1 MTEKLAT
8 NFERKHF
15 SEQAGDGVPE
25 LALNVGESAGDDV
38 TVWNCLKPSKLDAS
52 KAAVFPMEGPD
63 GRARLRGERPGAPP
77 L

>member
-1 MTEKLAT
+1 MAT

-25 LALNVGESAGDDV
+25 LALNVGESAGVDV
-38 TVWNCLKPSKLDAS
+38 NVWNCLKPSKLDGS
-52 KAAVFPMEGPD
+52 KAAIFPMKGPD